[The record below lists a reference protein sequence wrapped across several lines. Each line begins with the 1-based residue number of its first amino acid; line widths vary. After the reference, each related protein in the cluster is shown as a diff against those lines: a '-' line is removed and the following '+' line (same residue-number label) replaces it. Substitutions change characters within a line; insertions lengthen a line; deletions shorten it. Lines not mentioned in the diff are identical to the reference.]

1 MDFTE
6 SIREWVSIDNK
17 IKKYQDEVKKERVIR
32 NALTASIL
40 EQAAAAN
47 MEHAVIEITDGKL
60 KFQNTR
66 VTAPLTFRFL
76 EECLNECING
86 EEQVKQIIKYI
97 KSKREVKYVPDIKRS
112 YTQTT

>member
-6 SIREWVSIDNK
+6 SIREWVSVDNK

-40 EQAAAAN
+40 EQAAASN

-66 VTAPLTFRFL
+66 VTAPLTFKFL

-97 KSKREVKYVPDIKRS
+97 KSKRDVKYVSDIKRS
-112 YTQTT
+112 YN

>member
-40 EQAAAAN
+40 EKAAESN

-66 VTAPLTFRFL
+66 VTAPLTFKFL

-97 KSKREVKYVPDIKRS
+97 KSKRDVKYVSDIKRS
-112 YTQTT
+112 YN

>member
-40 EQAAAAN
+40 EQAAASN

-66 VTAPLTFRFL
+66 VTAPLTFKFL

-97 KSKREVKYVPDIKRS
+97 KSKRDVKYVSDIKRS
-112 YTQTT
+112 YN

>member
-17 IKKYQDEVKKERVIR
+17 IKKYQDEVKKGRVIR

-40 EQAAAAN
+40 EQAAESN

-66 VTAPLTFRFL
+66 VTAPLTFKFL

-97 KSKREVKYVPDIKRS
+97 KSKRDVKYVSDIKRS
-112 YTQTT
+112 YN

>member
-40 EQAAAAN
+40 EKAAESN

-66 VTAPLTFRFL
+66 VSAPLTFKFL

-97 KSKREVKYVPDIKRS
+97 KSKRDVKYVSDIKRS
-112 YTQTT
+112 YN

>member
-6 SIREWVSIDNK
+6 SIREWVTIDNK
-17 IKKYQDEVKKERVIR
+17 IKKYSDEIKKERAIR
-32 NALTASIL
+32 NELTSAIL
-40 EQAAAAN
+40 EQAAESN

-66 VTAPLTFRFL
+66 VTAPLTWKFL

-86 EEQVKQIIKYI
+86 DDEVKQIIKYM
-97 KSKREVKYVPDIKRS
+97 KSKRDVKYVSDIKRS
-112 YTQTT
+112 YN

>member
-1 MDFTE
+1 MDFTV

-40 EQAAAAN
+40 EQAAESN

-66 VTAPLTFRFL
+66 VTAPLTFKFL

-97 KSKREVKYVPDIKRS
+97 KSKRDVKYVSDIKRS
-112 YTQTT
+112 YN